1 MSYELFIAFFSAS
14 SFITFLPGP
23 TVLLIVHYALQYGRW
38 SGRYSIPATILG
50 DVTALALAFAGLGTI
65 LKLFPEWFLVLKT
78 AGGIYMIILGL
89 IGLRSNAT
97 IAQENTADAKPPGR
111 TVFMHVFLITAFNP
125 KTIIFFL
132 AFFPLFI
139 DPTLNTTKQMLI
151 MGTIFVALGAVGA
164 VIYDLA
170 AAKISIWIR
179 RFSSSRIIHITTAI
193 ILCGLGLTTI
203 FL

>member
-38 SGRYSIPATILG
+38 SGRYSVPATIFG
-50 DVTALALAFAGLGTI
+50 DITALTLAFAGLGTI
-65 LKLFPEWFLVLKT
+65 LNLFPEWFFILKT
-78 AGGIYMIILGL
+78 AGGIYMIILGI
-89 IGLRSNAT
+89 IGLFSNAT
-97 IAQENTADAKPPGR
+97 IAQENLSKAKPPGR

-125 KTIIFFL
+125 KTIVFFL
-132 AFFPLFI
+132 AFFPIFI

-151 MGTIFVALGAVGA
+151 MGTIFVALGTIGA

-170 AAKISIWIR
+170 AAKISIWVR
-179 RFSSSRIIHITTAI
+179 RFSSSRIIHIVTAI

>member
-1 MSYELFIAFFSAS
+1 
-14 SFITFLPGP
+14 
-23 TVLLIVHYALQYGRW
+23 
-38 SGRYSIPATILG
+38 
-50 DVTALALAFAGLGTI
+50 
-65 LKLFPEWFLVLKT
+65 
-78 AGGIYMIILGL
+78 IYMIILGL

-139 DPTLNTTKQMLI
+139 DPTLNTTKQMLM

-170 AAKISIWIR
+170 AAKISVWIR

>member
-23 TVLLIVHYALQYGRW
+23 TVLLIVHYALQYGKW

-50 DVTALALAFAGLGTI
+50 DIAALTLAFAGLGTI
-65 LKLFPEWFLVLKT
+65 LNLFPEWFSILKI
-78 AGGIYMIILGL
+78 AGGIYMIILGIL
-89 IGLRSNAT
+89 GLFSNST
-97 IAQENTADAKPPGR
+97 VAQENTAEAKPPGR

-125 KTIIFFL
+125 KTIVFFL

-151 MGTIFVALGAVGA
+151 MGTIFIILGAIGA
-164 VIYDLA
+164 IIYDLA
-170 AAKISIWIR
+170 ATKISIWIK
-179 RFSSSRIIHITTAI
+179 RFSSSRMVHIVTAI
-193 ILCGLGLTTI
+193 ILCSLGFATI